1 MEIISS
7 GLYVIY
13 NISQEYLTYGILSF
27 FINFFDDLPLH
38 LYKGICYPLS
48 AQECVKHS
56 SQSFERSW
64 DGQKPPES
72 RIAWYLKFDSGGY
85 IKLIQWN
92 CNRQYYNQLK
102 HYATTEKKKNV

>member
-38 LYKGICYPLS
+38 LYTFTRGFATLS
-48 AQECVKHS
+48 VLRNVSNIAHS
-56 SQSFERSW
+56 RLKEAEIA
-64 DGQKPPES
+64 KNPPNS
-72 RIAWYLKFDSGGY
+72 VLRDIWN
-85 IKLIQWN
+85 LIVGV
-92 CNRQYYNQLK
+92 
-102 HYATTEKKKNV
+102 T